1 MTRNDT
7 SPLGQSELERLFLS
21 SIPVLRATAKKLSDS
36 FQPGAQRV
44 ERNKPMKKLTKE
56 QKAQIANV
64 AAKKDADID
73 LSEMPE
79 VIDWSGAEVGKYHRP
94 PKKPVTMRLDA
105 DVLEWLKS
113 YGEGYQTK
121 ANMLLRHAMAET
133 ARAAGHTKS
142 TAKKA
147 RRA

>member
-1 MTRNDT
+1 MI
-7 SPLGQSELERLFLS
+7 SEL
-21 SIPVLRATAKKLSDS
+21 
-36 FQPGAQRV
+36 
-44 ERNKPMKKLTKE
+44 MKKLTKE
-56 QKAQIANV
+56 QKTQIAKV

-79 VIDWSGAEVGKYHRP
+79 VIDWSGAEIGKHHRP

-121 ANMLLRHAMAET
+121 VNLLLRHAMMQT
-133 ARAAGHTKS
+133 AQAARL
-142 TAKKA
+142 AKKT